1 MAGFVGSAN
10 VLHGEVVDG
19 HVHLGTFRVPGAG
32 HLEEGVAAA
41 AFVRPHDVVVTT
53 DDGGMCSP

>member
-19 HVHLGTFRVPGAG
+19 HMHLGSMRIPGAG
-32 HLEEGVAAA
+32 HLDEGAAA
-41 AFVRPHDVVVTT
+41 SAFVRPHDVVVTAMT
-53 DDGGMCSP
+53 GVCMP